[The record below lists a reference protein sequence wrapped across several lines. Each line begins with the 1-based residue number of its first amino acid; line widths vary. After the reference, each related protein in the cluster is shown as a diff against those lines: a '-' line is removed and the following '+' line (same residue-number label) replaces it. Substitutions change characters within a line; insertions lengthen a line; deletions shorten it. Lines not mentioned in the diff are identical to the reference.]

1 MKAFPHEYVVTLV
14 SSPRCDVYVSAD
26 RVPVVRSAAPAEF
39 GGPGDRWSPETLLV
53 AAVGDC
59 FAITFQAIARSAE
72 LPWKFLRCEVTGTLD
87 RLGGGPQFTRFE
99 LRARLGVPAGT
110 SEEFARRA
118 LEKAERGCLIARSL
132 KAPVLLKAMIEQLE
146 PAPVA

>member
-1 MKAFPHEYVVTLV
+1 
-14 SSPRCDVYVSAD
+14 VYLSAN

-59 FAITFQAIARSAE
+59 FAITFQAIARAAE
-72 LPWKFLRCEVTGTLD
+72 LPWRFLRCDVSGTLD
-87 RLGGGPQFTRFE
+87 RQDGTLLFTGFA

-110 SEEFARRA
+110 SEELARRA

-132 KAPVLLKAMIEQLE
+132 KAPVLLKATIEQLE
-146 PAPVA
+146 PVPVA

>member
-1 MKAFPHEYVVTLV
+1 
-14 SSPRCDVYVSAD
+14 
-26 RVPVVRSAAPAEF
+26 
-39 GGPGDRWSPETLLV
+39 
-53 AAVGDC
+53 
-59 FAITFQAIARSAE
+59 
-72 LPWKFLRCEVTGTLD
+72 VTGTLD

-110 SEEFARRA
+110 SEEFARGA